1 MKHQLIAFVG
11 FKQSGKT
18 TASQYLQ
25 EKHGYIRHNF
35 KDALVREIKQNFPDL
50 LREIAFPEGSW
61 FGKGVIEIEFA
72 INKLFEE
79 KPPLMRALMV
89 NYGTEVRRR
98 EDPDYWV
105 NEWNRMFPLGQVV
118 TDDVRFVN
126 EAQKVRERGGI
137 IIRIKRTDITTGGD
151 HQSETEQL
159 QIDADHTI
167 EVGKGEQQKLYDELE
182 RIIT

>member
-1 MKHQLIAFVG
+1 MKLIAFVG

-50 LREIAFPEGSW
+50 LEVLERQWKNE
-61 FGKGVIEIEFA
+61 
-72 INKLFEE
+72 
-79 KPPLMRALMV
+79 MV
-89 NYGTEVRRR
+89 RSGGTEVRRK
-98 EDPDYWV
+98 DNPDYWV
-105 NEWNRMFPLGQVV
+105 NEWNRMFPLGHVV

-159 QIDADHTI
+159 QIDADYTI